1 MDSFVRSPFQL
12 HHEIFILDAYLKKP
26 LNPTGRKRHAQG
38 FIKETLDIL
47 RMETLGPLQFHDAV
61 DTRAPGW
68 SFIQAITTS
77 HISAHYFEKPG
88 KHPHIRID
96 FYSCQSVDWQKVIEM
111 SHKHF
116 VLADWHATFIE
127 RKIGEDAGRRI
138 LDIQGN
144 GNQVRTKKALLDH
157 ATISITEPV
166 LASAAV

>member
-1 MDSFVRSPFQL
+1 MNSTIQSQFQL
-12 HHEIFILDAYLKKP
+12 CHEIFVLDTHLKKT
-26 LNPTGRKRHAQG
+26 LNSVGRKQHAQK
-38 FIKETLDIL
+38 FIDETLDIL
-47 RMETLGPLQFHDAV
+47 RMEPLGTMHFYDAT
-61 DTRAPGW
+61 DARAPGW

-88 KHPHIRID
+88 NHPHIRID
-96 FYSCQSVDWQKVIEM
+96 FYSCRSVDWQKVIEM

-144 GNQVRTKKALLDH
+144 GNQVCTKKALLDP
-157 ATISITEPV
+157 AMISITEPV
-166 LASAAV
+166 LAFAAA